1 MYNTVGRGMP
11 EATPDKRVLVY
22 ERMDPTD
29 QSLEW
34 LVQRGIQ
41 VTRGRP
47 MWQQPYARYADA
59 EIIGAAAG
67 YPAVMGASG
76 VQFTA
81 DVIEALPELR
91 FISKFGVGVDNINL
105 EAAARRGIL
114 IANTPEDSE
123 VVDVAE
129 HTLGMILTL
138 RKKLLQWTPKY
149 MQQGGWRPG
158 IFAETVAGSTVG
170 LIGLGH
176 VGRAVVERLK
186 GWGVK
191 IQAHDPNCAPAP
203 AEVQLTDLHTLL
215 KTSDIISLHAT
226 PSAEN
231 RHMIDEAAFDL
242 MKPTAIL
249 INTARASLVDTSALI
264 KALKSKK
271 IAGAAVDVY
280 DQEPPEAASKL
291 FRQENLVVTP
301 HTAAWTSK
309 GVQNIA
315 WHAARNLAAMMLG
328 DGRAD
333 LVNLKAPS

>member
-1 MYNTVGRGMP
+1 MP
-11 EATPDKRVLVY
+11 EAATPDRRVFVY

-29 QSLEW
+29 QSLDW
-34 LVQRGIQ
+34 LAERGIH

-47 MWQQPYARYADA
+47 MWQQPYARYSEA
-59 EIIGAAAG
+59 EIIAAAAG
-67 YPAVMGASG
+67 YPALMGASG
-76 VQFTA
+76 VQFSA
-81 DVIEALPELR
+81 RVIDALPKLR
-91 FISKFGVGVDNINL
+91 FISKFGVGVDNIDL

-138 RKKLLQWTPKY
+138 RKKLLQWTAHY

-158 IFAETVAGSTVG
+158 IFAETIAGSTVG

-176 VGRAVVERLK
+176 VGRAVVARLK
-186 GWGVK
+186 GWGVTV
-191 IQAHDPNCAPAP
+191 QAHDPYCAPPP
-203 AEVQLTDLHTLL
+203 AEVQLTDLRTLL

-249 INTARASLVDTSALI
+249 INTARAWLVDTHALV
-264 KALKSKK
+264 KALRSKRV
-271 IAGAAVDVY
+271 AGAAIDVY
-280 DQEPPEAASKL
+280 DQEPPAADSEL
-291 FRQENLVVTP
+291 LRQENLVVTP
-301 HTAAWTSK
+301 HTAAWTWK
-309 GVQNIA
+309 GLQNIA
-315 WHAARNLAAMMLG
+315 WHAARNLSAMMLG
-328 DGRAD
+328 DGQAD
-333 LVNLKAPS
+333 LVDVKRRS

>member
-1 MYNTVGRGMP
+1 MP
-11 EATPDKRVLVY
+11 EAATPDRRVFVY

-29 QSLEW
+29 QSLDW
-34 LVQRGIQ
+34 LAQRGIH

-47 MWQQPYARYADA
+47 MWQQPYARYSEA
-59 EIIGAAAG
+59 EIIAAAAG
-67 YPAVMGASG
+67 YPALMGASG

-81 DVIEALPELR
+81 HVIEALPALR

-105 EAAARRGIL
+105 DAAAHRGIL

-123 VVDVAE
+123 VMDVAE

-138 RKKLLQWTPKY
+138 RKKLLQWTPQY

-191 IQAHDPNCAPAP
+191 IQAHDPHCAPAP
-203 AEVQLTDLHTLL
+203 AKVQLTDLRTLL
-215 KTSDIISLHAT
+215 KTSDIISLHAM

-249 INTARASLVDTSALI
+249 INTARACLVDTRALI
-264 KALKSKK
+264 NALKSKR

-280 DQEPPEAASKL
+280 DQEPPAADSEL

-301 HTAAWTSK
+301 HTAAWTWH

-315 WHAARNLAAMMLG
+315 WHGARNLSAMMLS
-328 DGRAD
+328 DGHAD
-333 LVNLKAPS
+333 LVNLKAQS

>member
-1 MYNTVGRGMP
+1 MP
-11 EATPDKRVLVY
+11 EAATPDRRVFVY
-22 ERMDPTD
+22 ECMDPTD
-29 QSLEW
+29 QSLDW
-34 LVQRGIQ
+34 LAQRGIH

-47 MWQQPYARYADA
+47 MWQQPYARYSEA
-59 EIIGAAAG
+59 EIIAAAAG
-67 YPAVMGASG
+67 YPALMGASG

-81 DVIEALPELR
+81 HLIEALPELR

-105 EAAARRGIL
+105 EAAAHRGIL

-123 VVDVAE
+123 AVDVAE
-129 HTLGMILTL
+129 HTLSMLLTL
-138 RKKLLQWTPKY
+138 RKKLLQWTPQY

-176 VGRAVVERLK
+176 VGRAVVARLQ
-186 GWGVK
+186 GWGIK
-191 IQAHDPNCAPAP
+191 IQAHDPHCAPAP
-203 AEVQLTDLHTLL
+203 AKVQLTDLRTLL
-215 KTSDIISLHAT
+215 RTSDIISLHAT

-249 INTARASLVDTSALI
+249 INTARAGLVDTRALI
-264 KALKSKK
+264 NALKSKR

-280 DQEPPEAASKL
+280 DQEPPEADSEL

-301 HTAAWTSK
+301 HTAAWTWH

-315 WHAARNLAAMMLG
+315 WHAARNLSAMMLS
-328 DGRAD
+328 DGHAD
-333 LVNLKAPS
+333 LVNLKAQS

>member
-1 MYNTVGRGMP
+1 MP
-11 EATPDKRVLVY
+11 EAATPDRRVFVY

-29 QSLEW
+29 QSLDW

-47 MWQQPYARYADA
+47 MWQQPYARYSDA
-59 EIIGAAAG
+59 EIIAAAAG
-67 YPAVMGASG
+67 YPALMGASG

-81 DVIEALPELR
+81 QVIEALPELR
-91 FISKFGVGVDNINL
+91 FVSKFGVGVDNINL

-114 IANTPEDSE
+114 IANTPENSE

-215 KTSDIISLHAT
+215 KTSDIVSLHAT

-231 RHMIDEAAFDL
+231 RHMIDEAAFAL

-264 KALKSKK
+264 QALKSKK

-280 DQEPPEAASKL
+280 DQEPPEAANKL

-301 HTAAWTSK
+301 HTAAWTWK

>member
-1 MYNTVGRGMP
+1 
-11 EATPDKRVLVY
+11 
-22 ERMDPTD
+22 MDPTD
-29 QSLEW
+29 QSLDW
-34 LVQRGIQ
+34 LAQRGIH

-47 MWQQPYARYADA
+47 MWQQPYARYSEA
-59 EIIGAAAG
+59 EIIAAAAG

-81 DVIEALPELR
+81 HVIAALPELR

-105 EAAARRGIL
+105 EAAAQRGIL

-123 VVDVAE
+123 AVDVAE
-129 HTLGMILTL
+129 HTLAIILAL
-138 RKKLLQWTPKY
+138 RKKLLQCTPYY

-176 VGRAVVERLK
+176 VGRAVVTLLK
-186 GWGVK
+186 GWGVT
-191 IQAHDPNCAPAP
+191 IQAYDPHIGAVP
-203 AEVQLTDLHTLL
+203 AEVRPVDLHTLL
-215 KTSDIISLHAT
+215 KSSDIISLHAA

-231 RHMIDEAAFDL
+231 RHMIDATAFDL

-249 INTARASLVDTSALI
+249 INTARASLVDTRALI
-264 KALKSKK
+264 EALKSKR
-271 IAGAAVDVY
+271 IAGAGVDVY
-280 DQEPPEAASKL
+280 DQEPPEADSEL

-301 HTAAWTSK
+301 HTAAWTWQ

-315 WHAARNLAAMMLG
+315 WHAARNLSAMMLG
-328 DGRAD
+328 DGHAD
-333 LVNLKAPS
+333 LVNLKERS

>member
-1 MYNTVGRGMP
+1 MP
-11 EATPDKRVLVY
+11 EAALSDRRVFVY

-29 QSLEW
+29 QSLDW
-34 LVQRGIQ
+34 LAERGIL

-47 MWQQPYARYADA
+47 MWQQPYARYAEA
-59 EIIGAAAG
+59 EIIAAAAG
-67 YPAVMGASG
+67 FPALMGASG

-81 DVIEALPELR
+81 QVIEALPKLR

-123 VVDVAE
+123 VMDVAE

-138 RKKLLQWTPKY
+138 RKKLLQWTPRY
-149 MQQGGWRPG
+149 MQKGGWRPG
-158 IFAETVAGSTVG
+158 IFADTVAGSTVG

-176 VGRAVVERLK
+176 VGRAVVARLQ

-191 IQAHDPNCAPAP
+191 IQAHDPYVAAAP
-203 AEVQLTDLHTLL
+203 AEVQLTDLRTLL
-215 KTSDIISLHAT
+215 KTSDIVSLHAT

-231 RHMIDEAAFDL
+231 RHMIDEAAFDF
-242 MKPTAIL
+242 MKPTAIF

-264 KALKSKK
+264 KALKSKR

-280 DQEPPEAASKL
+280 DQEPPEADSDL

-301 HTAAWTSK
+301 HTAAWTWK

-315 WHAARNLAAMMLG
+315 WHAARNLSAMMLG
-328 DGRAD
+328 DGSAD
-333 LVNLKAPS
+333 LVNLKAQP

>member
-1 MYNTVGRGMP
+1 MP
-11 EATPDKRVLVY
+11 EAALSDRRVLVY

-29 QSLEW
+29 ESLDW
-34 LVQRGIQ
+34 LGERGIQ

-59 EIIGAAAG
+59 EIIAAAAG

-81 DVIEALPELR
+81 QVIEALPELR
-91 FISKFGVGVDNINL
+91 FISKFGVGVDNIDL
-105 EAAARRGIL
+105 AAAAGRGIQ

-123 VVDVAE
+123 VMDVAE
-129 HTLGMILTL
+129 HTLGMILAL
-138 RKKLLQWTPKY
+138 RKKLLQWTPRY
-149 MQQGGWRPG
+149 MQKGGWRPG

-176 VGRAVVERLK
+176 VGRAVAARLQ
-186 GWGVK
+186 GWGVR
-191 IQAHDPNCAPAP
+191 IQAHDPYCAPAP
-203 AEVQLTDLHTLL
+203 AEVQLTDLRTLL
-215 KTSDIISLHAT
+215 TTSDIVSLHAT
-226 PSAEN
+226 PMAEN

-242 MKPTAIL
+242 MKPTAIF

-264 KALKSKK
+264 KALKSQR

-280 DQEPPEAASKL
+280 DQEPPDPGNEL
-291 FRQENLVVTP
+291 FRQENLVLTP
-301 HTAAWTSK
+301 HTAAWTWK

-333 LVNLKAPS
+333 LVKLKAQP

>member
-1 MYNTVGRGMP
+1 MP
-11 EATPDKRVLVY
+11 EAATPDRRVFVY

-29 QSLEW
+29 QSLDW

-47 MWQQPYARYADA
+47 MWQQPYARYSDA
-59 EIIGAAAG
+59 EIIAAAAG
-67 YPAVMGASG
+67 YPALMGASG

-81 DVIEALPELR
+81 QVIEALPELR
-91 FISKFGVGVDNINL
+91 FVSKFGVGVDNINL

-114 IANTPEDSE
+114 IANTPENSE

-129 HTLGMILTL
+129 HTLGMILAL
-138 RKKLLQWTPKY
+138 RKKFLQWTPKY

-215 KTSDIISLHAT
+215 KTSDIVSLHAT

-231 RHMIDEAAFDL
+231 RHMIDEAAFAL

-264 KALKSKK
+264 QALKSKK

-280 DQEPPEAASKL
+280 DQEPPEAANKL

-301 HTAAWTSK
+301 HTAAWTWK

>member
-1 MYNTVGRGMP
+1 MP
-11 EATPDKRVLVY
+11 EAATPDRRVFVY

-29 QSLEW
+29 QSLDW
-34 LVQRGIQ
+34 LVQRGID

-47 MWQQPYARYADA
+47 MWQEPYARYSER
-59 EIIGAAAG
+59 EIIAAARG

-76 VQFTA
+76 GQFSA
-81 DVIEALPELR
+81 RVIEALPELR

-105 EAAARRGIL
+105 EAAAHRRIL

-123 VVDVAE
+123 VADVAE
-129 HTLGMILTL
+129 HTVGMILTL
-138 RKKLLQWTPKY
+138 RKKLLQWTPQY

-176 VGRAVVERLK
+176 VGRAVVGRLK

-191 IQAHDPNCAPAP
+191 IQAHDPHCAPAP
-203 AEVQLTDLHTLL
+203 SEVQSTDLHTLL
-215 KTSDIISLHAT
+215 KTSDIISLHAA

-249 INTARASLVDTSALI
+249 INTARASLVDTRALI
-264 KALKSKK
+264 RALKSKR

-280 DQEPPEAASKL
+280 DQEPPKADSEL

-301 HTAAWTSK
+301 HTAAWTWQ

-315 WHAARNLAAMMLG
+315 WHAARNLSAMMLG
-328 DGRAD
+328 DGHAD
-333 LVNLKAPS
+333 LVNLKERS

>member
-1 MYNTVGRGMP
+1 MP
-11 EATPDKRVLVY
+11 EAATPDRRVLVY

-29 QSLEW
+29 QSLDW

-41 VTRGRP
+41 VTRGRA
-47 MWQQPYARYADA
+47 MWQQPYARHSDA
-59 EIIGAAAG
+59 EIIAAAAG

-81 DVIEALPELR
+81 QVIEALPELR

-138 RKKLLQWTPKY
+138 RKKLLHWTPKY

-158 IFAETVAGSTVG
+158 IFADTVAGSTVG

-215 KTSDIISLHAT
+215 KTSDIVSLHAT
-226 PSAEN
+226 PSVEN
-231 RHMIDEAAFDL
+231 RHMIDEAAFEL

-249 INTARASLVDTSALI
+249 INTARASLVDTNALI
-264 KALKSKK
+264 KALQSKK

-301 HTAAWTSK
+301 HTAAWSLK

>member
-1 MYNTVGRGMP
+1 MP
-11 EATPDKRVLVY
+11 EAATPDRRVFVY

-29 QSLEW
+29 QSLDW

-47 MWQQPYARYADA
+47 MWQQPYARYSDSEFVA
-59 EIIGAAAG
+59 AAAG

-76 VQFTA
+76 VQFTPG
-81 DVIEALPELR
+81 VIQALPKLR

-105 EAAARRGIL
+105 EAAAQRGIL

-123 VVDVAE
+123 GVDVAE
-129 HTLGMILTL
+129 HTVAMILAL
-138 RKKLLQWTPKY
+138 RKKLLQWTPRY

-158 IFAETVAGSTVG
+158 IFADTVAGSAVG

-176 VGRAVVERLK
+176 VARAVVERLK

-191 IQAHDPNCAPAP
+191 IQAYDPYLAAAP
-203 AEVQLTDLHTLL
+203 AEVQPTDLHTLL
-215 KTSDIISLHAT
+215 KTSDIVSLHAT
-226 PSAEN
+226 PSVEN

-249 INTARASLVDTSALI
+249 INTARASLVDTHALI
-264 KALKSKK
+264 KALKSKR

-280 DQEPPEAASKL
+280 DEEPPGANDEL

-301 HTAAWTSK
+301 HTAAWSWK

-315 WHAARNLAAMMLG
+315 WHAARNLSAMMLG
-328 DGRAD
+328 DGHAD
-333 LVNLKAPS
+333 LVSLKARS

>member
-1 MYNTVGRGMP
+1 MP
-11 EATPDKRVLVY
+11 EAATPDRRVLVY

-29 QSLEW
+29 QSLDW
-34 LVQRGIQ
+34 LAQRGIR
-41 VTRGRP
+41 VTRGRA
-47 MWQQPYARYADA
+47 MWQQPYARYSNA
-59 EIIGAAAG
+59 EIIAAAAG
-67 YPAVMGASG
+67 YPALMGASG

-81 DVIEALPELR
+81 QVIDSLPELR

-105 EAAARRGIL
+105 AAAARRGIL

-138 RKKLLQWTPKY
+138 RKKLLQWTPQY
-149 MQQGGWRPG
+149 LQQGGWRPG

-176 VGRAVVERLK
+176 VGCAVVARLQ

-191 IQAHDPNCAPAP
+191 IQAHDPYVTLAP
-203 AEVQLTDLHTLL
+203 AEVQLTDLRTLL
-215 KTSDIISLHAT
+215 KTSDIVSLHAT

-231 RHMIDEAAFDL
+231 HHMVDEAAFDL
-242 MKPTAIL
+242 MKATAIL
-249 INTARASLVDTSALI
+249 INTARASLIDTRALI
-264 KALKSKK
+264 TALKSKR

-280 DQEPPEAASKL
+280 DQEPPDADSEL
-291 FRQENLVVTP
+291 FRQDNLVVTP
-301 HTAAWTSK
+301 HTAAWTWN

-315 WHAARNLAAMMLG
+315 WHAARNLSAMLLG

-333 LVNLKAPS
+333 LVNLRAQS